1 MLDTKSQ
8 AITEDEAALY
18 DRQIRLWGL
27 DAQKRLRASS
37 ILVCGLCGLGAEITK
52 NLILAGI
59 KSITLL
65 DHRDVTQLD
74 VVANFLAPSDS
85 IGSNIAEASKERAQN
100 LNPMV
105 QVVANP
111 SDIASQPDTFFTSF
125 DVVVVARCSDK
136 DLLIKINELCRSKG
150 VIFYAGGVHG
160 LFGYMFADLNQHN
173 FIEEQKET
181 TDVEVNGE
189 KQKMEETKMV
199 KKCDSFVSL
208 SAGLDIDWTNQKY
221 ASRLK
226 RINSGYFMMQV
237 ILEFYALHRRLPAP
251 ESREADCFELLTV
264 KHALLTKMEVPQEK
278 LTDAFAELM
287 FGQVSPVCAIV
298 GGEVA
303 AEVIKAVSQRDPP
316 HNNFFFF
323 STLEEGAGTVHCLG
337 A

>member
-1 MLDTKSQ
+1 MLDHKSQ

-37 ILVCGLCGLGAEITK
+37 VLVCGLCGLGAEVTK
-52 NLILAGI
+52 NLVLAGV
-59 KSITLL
+59 KSITLM
-65 DHRDVTQLD
+65 DHQNVTELD

-85 IGSNIAEASKERAQN
+85 VGSNIAEASVVRAQN

-105 QVVANP
+105 QVTALTE
-111 SDIASQPDTFFTSF
+111 DLATQPDTFFSTF
-125 DVVVVARCSDK
+125 DVVVITRCSDK
-136 DLLIKINELCRSKG
+136 DLLIKINDVCRSNNSL
-150 VIFYAGGVHG
+150 FYAGGVHG

-173 FIEEQKET
+173 YIEEQKET
-181 TDVEVNGE
+181 TEVEVNGE
-189 KQKMEETKMV
+189 KQKVEGVKMN
-199 KKCDSFVSL
+199 KKSESFVSL
-208 SAGLDIDWTNQKY
+208 SAGLEVDWTNNKY

-226 RINSGYFMMQV
+226 RISSGYFIMQV
-237 ILEFYALHRRLPAP
+237 LLEFYALHKRMPAP
-251 ESREADCFELLTV
+251 SSREADRFELLTV

-278 LTDAFAELM
+278 LNDQFADLV

-303 AEVIKAVSQRDPP
+303 AEVIKAVSKKDLP

-323 STLEEGAGTVHCLG
+323 STLEDGAGVVQCIG